1 MMDDISEQTE
11 LANEISEAI
20 SSSVGFQD
28 VDEVLYNRLIL
39 IYSAD
44 LLATASTT
52 PKL

>member
-28 VDEVLYNRLIL
+28 VDEVRICMR
-39 IYSAD
+39 IPS
-44 LLATASTT
+44 
-52 PKL
+52 

>member
-28 VDEVLYNRLIL
+28 VDEVNINCLQNSSSKIF
-39 IYSAD
+39 SFD
-44 LLATASTT
+44 EE
-52 PKL
+52 

>member
-28 VDEVLYNRLIL
+28 VDEVHINCLQNSSSKIF
-39 IYSAD
+39 SFD
-44 LLATASTT
+44 EE
-52 PKL
+52 